1 MNLVV
6 VEDDINM
13 RKSLE
18 IALSE
23 YEDFHITSYKS
34 ATEALKKLDD
44 EVDLIITDINMP
56 GIDGI
61 EFVKQCGNK
70 YDFIIIQATPRL
82 TAPSKRCDLV

>member
-23 YEDFHITSYKS
+23 YEEFHITSYKS

-70 YDFIIIQATPRL
+70 YDFIIITGNATLNRAMEGR
-82 TAPSKRCDLV
+82 TEM